1 MQLWK
6 KNTGRTQS
14 LWTKQ
19 GKLRKILWRDEE
31 ERGVSVSW
39 KKIAWEPERGVKPWG
54 KQPNPVLPDL
64 FAHFFSCFTRILFLP
79 SGVLWAHFWKIST
92 LLSHPPKSTHSSPVD
107 PNQGAPQNPSP
118 EPLLK
123 WSIPEIPFQ
132 VLPVLLCTG
141 NSWEEH
147 TKSKGCPSFATSLFS
162 WKIHLKIHFVDR
174 HYEGTWKMRGNFQL
188 EAERKT
194 DLTDPALLY
203 KEIFIS

>member
-39 KKIAWEPERGVKPWG
+39 KKRAWEPERGVKPWG

-147 TKSKGCPSFATSLFS
+147 TKSKGCPSFATSLFW
-162 WKIHLKIHFVDR
+162 WKIHLKIQLC
-174 HYEGTWKMRGNFQL
+174 GQALRGHVEN
-188 EAERKT
+188 EREFPVGGWEKNRFNRPSFT
-194 DLTDPALLY
+194 L
-203 KEIFIS
+203 